1 MHPAQRRRHF
11 RALSLTVFLSL
22 GGAASAVPQMPTGI
36 AASLAVTRPGH
47 SEPTTTAALDET
59 GPALAAAAYPRE
71 LYAGRD
77 EGGVPRYIPR
87 AFSDDERR
95 LLREQFGIEEPAR
108 LYLSD
113 TLPGASLTYDSDWD
127 QGERHLVSS
136 YRVGAPSVRQPGETW
151 EALERRLAAT
161 SPASF
166 PAATHRP
173 DRSLASLDSSVRPA
187 FERLLASAGR
197 AGFRVQVT
205 ESRRSAERQAYLLT
219 LDGHLTH
226 TATSRHADGFAVD
239 VVIDGGD
246 LRSPLTRKH
255 WIAFRRWVLATRSR
269 EFRLIGAADRSW
281 DWPHIE
287 YVTGP
292 PAFHSV
298 EELLAAA
305 RWCADTG
312 AADCTSAWRLVEE

>member
-1 MHPAQRRRHF
+1 MHPTQHQRRF
-11 RALSLTVFLSL
+11 RALILIALLSL
-22 GGAASAVPQMPTGI
+22 GDAASAVPQMATSLS
-36 AASLAVTRPGH
+36 ASLAVTRPGT
-47 SEPTTTAALDET
+47 SEPVTTAELGEVR
-59 GPALAAAAYPRE
+59 LAPAAAYPRE

-77 EGGVPRYIPR
+77 DEGVPRYIQR
-87 AFSDDERR
+87 AFSHDERR

-166 PAATHRP
+166 PAATHHA
-173 DRSLASLDSSVRPA
+173 DRSLASLDSAVRPA
-187 FERLLASAGR
+187 FERLLGSARR
-197 AGFRVQVT
+197 AGFRVRVAET
-205 ESRRSAERQAYLLT
+205 RRSAERQAYLLT

-239 VVIDGGD
+239 IVVDGGD
-246 LRSPLTRKH
+246 LRNPVTRKH
-255 WIAFRRWVLATRSR
+255 WIAFRRWMLATWGG

-287 YVTGP
+287 YVNGP

-298 EELLAAA
+298 EELLATA

>member
-1 MHPAQRRRHF
+1 MHPTQHRRHF
-11 RALSLTVFLSL
+11 RALILTVFLSL
-22 GGAASAVPQMPTGI
+22 GDAGSAVPQMATRI
-36 AASLAVTRPGH
+36 SASLAVTQPGS
-47 SEPTTTAALDET
+47 SEPVTTVELGEVRLAPAAR
-59 GPALAAAAYPRE
+59 YPRD

-77 EGGVPRYIPR
+77 AEGVPRYIQR

-166 PAATHRP
+166 PAATHQA
-173 DRSLASLDSSVRPA
+173 DHSLASLDSTVRPA
-187 FERLLASAGR
+187 FERLLVSARR
-197 AGFRVQVT
+197 AGFRVRVT

-239 VVIDGGD
+239 VVVDGGD
-246 LRSPLTRKH
+246 LRNPVTRKH
-255 WIAFRRWVLATRSR
+255 WIAFRRWVLATWTGQ
-269 EFRLIGAADRSW
+269 FRLIGAADRSW

-287 YVTGP
+287 YVDGP

-298 EELLAAA
+298 EELLATA
-305 RWCADTG
+305 RWCVDTG